1 MSKDTVVD
9 GTVVG
14 TLVKPPVDAQG
25 RRALA
30 EKLAAFLQ
38 QQAQA
43 ASKKTLKA
51 KGDYVD
57 DNQTDTDCG

>member
-1 MSKDTVVD
+1 VSEDTVVD

-14 TLVKPPVDAQG
+14 TLVKPPVDVES

-38 QQAQA
+38 QQAQKA
-43 ASKKTLKA
+43 GKDTLKA
-51 KGDYVD
+51 KGDHGD
-57 DNQTDTDCG
+57 DNRADTDCG